1 MDYAPVLFLSG
12 GIGWLEILLILVVVL
27 LLFGAKKLPEVMGSF
42 GKGVKEF
49 KKGVK
54 DIGRD
59 LHEDATP
66 DEDSGIPP
74 SSVKAEES
82 KERDRQ
88 PDGEGS

>member
-1 MDYAPVLFLSG
+1 MTYAPLLLLG
-12 GIGWLEILLILVVVL
+12 APGWLEILLILVVVL

-59 LHEDATP
+59 LDNDATP

-74 SSVKAEES
+74 SSMKAEES